1 MCRKMRKTQVFTLGL
16 DSSKVELGGLDKH
29 LDIKIWFFDEESK
42 RVQDTYF
49 DSISMWK
56 ELAEKQFAGLVKT
69 LEGGGLNIAN
79 MVSVSRDNPNVNKK
93 LVAMVDQ
100 YMKDHQYSKLL
111 DVGKCALHPMHTSF
125 RKALDELDIDVWSFA
140 VDLHGYFKISTSRR
154 EDILEISSLFESET
168 GLFFLRP
175 VDTCWLSTQPVL
187 ERIQKKWELLRI
199 TSVHL

>member
-1 MCRKMRKTQVFTLGL
+1 MRSQNGST
-16 DSSKVELGGLDKH
+16 
-29 LDIKIWFFDEESK
+29 
-42 RVQDTYF
+42 TYY

-79 MVSVSRDNPNVNKK
+79 MVSVSRGNPNVNKK

-111 DVGKCALHPMHTSF
+111 DVGKCALHPTHTSF

-140 VDLHGYFKISTSRR
+140 VDLHGYFKIYTLRR
-154 EDILEISSLFESET
+154 EDLLEISLIFEDESD
-168 GLFFLRP
+168 LFFL
-175 VDTCWLSTQPVL
+175 
-187 ERIQKKWELLRI
+187 
-199 TSVHL
+199 